1 MRKTVFFVICCLI
14 LLSSCDKIFVDIS
27 GKEADLQG
35 KWKVDNVDSVYYNF
49 QSSLFQYQIYQQKE
63 AMSMAYGNYTL
74 YDTALDI
81 RLLSEHTVISLDHL
95 KWDTLFSSTSHDT
108 IFKRF
113 TIEKLTN
120 KQLVLNSNNGKIS
133 LHKF

>member
-1 MRKTVFFVICCLI
+1 MRKTVFFIICSFI
-14 LLSSCDKIFVDIS
+14 LFASCDKIFVDIS

-35 KWKVDNVDSVYYNF
+35 KWQVDNVDSVYYNF

-95 KWDTLFSSTSHDT
+95 KWDTLFSSTGHDT